1 MKKSSYE
8 KMKPLFPLMAHDY
21 REIDPLEELL
31 YRLAMGNTFDT
42 RVVGLEPIKRFR
54 RENPDC
60 AVTFKPNHLSE
71 ADFVVLAVLFRQND
85 MRVLIEGGDNL
96 FIEEIDIFRDV
107 LPTLV
112 DSRFKKLSQVHQ
124 LSIGQYLS
132 RRGAFK
138 VFRNPVT
145 LQQPNGAEVKLGRK
159 DILSLSRAY
168 RQHLVE
174 AREMYLTFPGFSSIR
189 SSLLDLLKLNGIKTG
204 RSYTGKIDGFH
215 HLPFQMDIEAA
226 VDSGQEV
233 AIVPINLAYERV
245 LEDENFQELTRM
257 HEAGLSPH
265 EIYIQD
271 IGYIIRRF
279 CADKRKVNLS
289 LKFGE
294 PRRIDTRT
302 LRGDVLGTKI
312 KFAAHTYAKET
323 FERVMGMQ
331 PVFPANIYFSAFDE
345 QFNRLSVGAMR
356 EKIDDIRDHL
366 RHLVWGKQRRRVD
379 LHYVLGYNLQI
390 MSAEEIINRTFEVF
404 AALERPITSLDGDTF
419 VVHNHDVAMQYRN
432 HVAHFLEPAKK

>member
-1 MKKSSYE
+1 MKKSLYD
-8 KMKPLFPLMAHDY
+8 KMKPMFPLMAHDY
-21 REIDPLEELL
+21 SEIGTLERFI
-31 YRLAMGNTFDT
+31 YQLALGNTFNI
-42 RVVGLEPIKRFR
+42 RVVGLEAIKRFR
-54 RENPDC
+54 RENPNC
-60 AVTFKPNHLSE
+60 AITFKPNHLSE
-71 ADFVVLAVLFRQND
+71 ADFIVLGVLFRQND
-85 MRVLIEGGDNL
+85 MRVLIEGGNNL

-107 LPTLV
+107 LPALIHAG
-112 DSRFKKLSQVHQ
+112 FQKLAETHQ
-124 LSIGQYLS
+124 LTIAQYLS
-132 RRGAFK
+132 QRGAFK

-145 LQQPNGAEVKLGRK
+145 LRQPDGEEVKLGRK

-174 AREMYLTFPGFSSIR
+174 SKEMYLTFPGFSTIR
-189 SSLLDLLKLNGIKTG
+189 TSLLELLKMDGVKTG

-226 VDSGQEV
+226 VDAGVDV
-233 AIVPINLAYERV
+233 AIVPVNLAYERV

-257 HEAGLSPH
+257 HEAGVSPQQ
-265 EIYIQD
+265 IYFHD
-271 IGYIIRRF
+271 MGYIIRRF
-279 CADKRKVNLS
+279 CEDKRKVDLS
-289 LKFGE
+289 FKFGE
-294 PRRIDTRT
+294 PRKIDTHS

-331 PVFPANIYFSAFDE
+331 PVFPANVYFSAFDE
-345 QFNRLSVGAMR
+345 DFTRMPVSVMR
-356 EKIDDIRDHL
+356 EKIDDVRDHL

-390 MSAEEIINRTFEVF
+390 MSADEIINRTFEVF
-404 AALERPITSLDGDTF
+404 AALERPITSLDGDMF

-432 HVAHFLEPAKK
+432 HVAHFFEPPKK

>member
-1 MKKSSYE
+1 MKKSLYD
-8 KMKPLFPLMAHDY
+8 KMKSMFPLIAHDY
-21 REIDPLEELL
+21 SEIGPLEKFI
-31 YRLAMGNTFDT
+31 YQLAMGNTFNI
-42 RVVGLEPIKRFR
+42 RVVGLEAIKRFR
-54 RENPDC
+54 RENPNC
-60 AVTFKPNHLSE
+60 AITFKPNHLSE
-71 ADFVVLAVLFRQND
+71 ADFVVLGVLFRQND
-85 MRVLIEGGDNL
+85 MRVLMEGGNNL

-107 LPTLV
+107 IPELIHSEFQELAET
-112 DSRFKKLSQVHQ
+112 HQ
-124 LSIGQYLS
+124 LTIAQYLS
-132 RRGAFK
+132 QRGAFK

-145 LQQPNGAEVKLGRK
+145 LRQPDGEEVKLGRK

-174 AREMYLTFPGFSSIR
+174 SREMYLTFPGFSAIR
-189 SSLLDLLKLNGIKTG
+189 SSLLDLLKMNGVKTG

-226 VDSGQEV
+226 VDTGVDV
-233 AIVPINLAYERV
+233 AIVPVNLAYERV

-257 HEAGLSPH
+257 HEAGVSQ
-265 EIYIQD
+265 EKIYLHD
-271 IGYIIRRF
+271 MGYIIRRF
-279 CADKRKVNLS
+279 CAEKRKIDFS

-294 PRRIDTRT
+294 PRKIDTRT

-331 PVFPANIYFSAFDE
+331 PVFPANVYFSAFDE
-345 QFNRLSVGAMR
+345 NFTRMPVSVMR
-356 EKIDDIRDHL
+356 EKIDDVRDHL
-366 RHLVWGKQRRRVD
+366 RHLVWGKQRRRAD

-390 MSAEEIINRTFEVF
+390 MSADEIINRTFEVF
-404 AALERPITSLDGDTF
+404 AALERPITSLDGDMF

-432 HVAHFLEPAKK
+432 HIAHFFEPLKK